1 VSICLIPGARATI
14 GKAAY
19 LAPIITVFGH
29 PGRRFGMMAEAL
41 VLALSGTVLGVAWST
56 LGIYIGSLVIHHS
69 PPAAYAIRGVFLA
82 IAMMVHGFLRS
93 GTPRLFILVLLL
105 IIVSVVSLTSTAT
118 AVTAGLATQIL
129 FPILIAAGVII
140 LVNLCIFPE
149 FSSSFLGQ
157 ISIET
162 LNDTAEALQGAGL
175 YFTYTNH
182 ILNSESVGK
191 PKTSH
196 ASDCTRATQGDTS
209 GPKVSPKLN
218 VSRSLT
224 KSMKSAPETKARS
237 TNAEVPKL
245 ITPRT
250 KKLNRNAEISTEAKV
265 ISLSALTTA
274 KGKLRA
280 KLSSC
285 RAAQRECNFEVAVSV
300 LPPRSMKPISVSSMK
315 KLVANTVALI
325 GACESKYALLGG
337 LESDNGKPESRSIA
351 EENPINAASE
361 QTSEKDENLETWSD
375 NLRSENTELN
385 LIKPRREIE
394 FSDVQL
400 LRYLLETVTNPY
412 QDLQAVITRTV
423 DVVSACIAYT
433 YVRPLI
439 ST

>member
-1 VSICLIPGARATI
+1 
-14 GKAAY
+14 
-19 LAPIITVFGH
+19 
-29 PGRRFGMMAEAL
+29 MAEAL
-41 VLALSGTVLGVAWST
+41 VLALGGTLLGVAWSL
-56 LGIYIGSLVIHHS
+56 LGIYLGSLVIHHS
-69 PPAAYAIRGVFLA
+69 PPAAYAIRGAFLT

-105 IIVSVVSLTSTAT
+105 VIVSVVSLTSTAT
-118 AVTAGLATQIL
+118 AVTAVLATQIL
-129 FPILIAAGVII
+129 YPILIAAGVII

-157 ISIET
+157 MSIET
-162 LNDTAEALQGAGL
+162 LNDTAKALEGAGL
-175 YFTYTNH
+175 YFTYTYQ
-182 ILNSESVGK
+182 ISNSESVGE
-191 PKTSH
+191 PKTSQE
-196 ASDCTRATQGDTS
+196 ADCIPATKDDKYGLELF
-209 GPKVSPKLN
+209 PKLN
-218 VSRSLT
+218 VFKSLT
-224 KSMKSAPETKARS
+224 SSMKFTPETKTRNAD
-237 TNAEVPKL
+237 AEVSKL
-245 ITPRT
+245 VTPET
-250 KKLNRNAEISTEAKV
+250 KQINRNAGMSKEPEV

-337 LESDNGKPESRSIA
+337 LDSNNGKPESRSIA
-351 EENPINAASE
+351 VENPINATPE
-361 QTSEKDENLETWSD
+361 QTYKKDETPEGGSD
-375 NLRSENTELN
+375 DPSGENTELD

-394 FSDVQL
+394 FGDVQL
-400 LRYLLETVTNPY
+400 LRYLLVTVTNPY
-412 QDLQAVITRTV
+412 QDLQAAITRTV

-433 YVRPLI
+433 YVRPLL